1 MGRAGGTDVRIAIVS
16 PYDLAVAGGVQVH
29 VESLAAALRSRGDE
43 VRVVGPG
50 PDAAGRLGVG
60 ASVPVPANGSR
71 APVSLD
77 PRAIAR
83 VRRVLRRLAPDVVH
97 VHEPLVPVVGPAAVL
112 AADAPV
118 VLTFHAMAEAGLL
131 PHLYRAVRGPARVVV
146 ARAAELTAVS
156 PVAAAFHARAL
167 GLDVDGIRIVPNGV
181 DFARFSSVPSV
192 PSVPDASPTAVPD
205 ATAAGGRIVF
215 LGRLEHRKGADLAV
229 RAFLRLAGRRPE
241 SRLQV
246 LGDGPQAPM
255 LRALVAAAPPS
266 VRDRIELSGRVHTAA
281 LPALLAAAD
290 VVLLPSRGGESFGLV
305 LLEAMAAGTTI
316 VASDIPG
323 YRAVARHEVEA
334 ILVRPDDADGLV
346 DALGRVLDDAA
357 LSRRLRGAGRIRA
370 QEHDWS
376 IVAERMREVY
386 DAAIASGARPDGR
399 R

>member
-1 MGRAGGTDVRIAIVS
+1 
-16 PYDLAVAGGVQVH
+16 
-29 VESLAAALRSRGDE
+29 
-43 VRVVGPG
+43 
-50 PDAAGRLGVG
+50 
-60 ASVPVPANGSR
+60 
-71 APVSLD
+71 
-77 PRAIAR
+77 
-83 VRRVLRRLAPDVVH
+83 
-97 VHEPLVPVVGPAAVL
+97 
-112 AADAPV
+112 
-118 VLTFHAMAEAGLL
+118 
-131 PHLYRAVRGPARVVV
+131 
-146 ARAAELTAVS
+146 
-156 PVAAAFHARAL
+156 
-167 GLDVDGIRIVPNGV
+167 
-181 DFARFSSVPSV
+181 
-192 PSVPDASPTAVPD
+192 
-205 ATAAGGRIVF
+205 
-215 LGRLEHRKGADLAV
+215 
-229 RAFLRLAGRRPE
+229 
-241 SRLQV
+241 
-246 LGDGPQAPM
+246 M

-323 YRAVARHEVEA
+323 YRAVARNEVEA
-334 ILVRPDDADGLV
+334 ILVRPDDTDGLV